1 MNNSNYEVIEK
12 IEILNEMC
20 VEALSKI
27 YHYMIDKNISNADK
41 TNPMTILYSYI
52 TRIKNDIYSSEYSSV
67 DDLKMI
73 EGFLLYIIKYLN
85 EVDSNE

>member
-1 MNNSNYEVIEK
+1 MDNCNYEVVEK

-27 YHYMIDKNISNADK
+27 YHYMIDKNISNSDK
-41 TNPMTILYSYI
+41 KNPMTILYSNI
-52 TRIKNDIYSSEYSSV
+52 TRIKNDIYSPV
-67 DDLKMI
+67 NDLKMI

-85 EVDSNE
+85 EVDSDE

>member
-1 MNNSNYEVIEK
+1 MDNCNYEVVEK

-41 TNPMTILYSYI
+41 KNPMTILYSNI
-52 TRIKNDIYSSEYSSV
+52 TRIKNDIYSPV
-67 DDLKMI
+67 NDLKMI

-85 EVDSNE
+85 EVDSDE